1 MKLLQWLQVELQSKL
16 ILRQRIAISIAIF
29 ITFHKVQPIPSQC
42 LAEAKG
48 WATFE
53 LRWVSPRYTSHPGHS
68 TLRDP
73 KGHSLMSPSFPTPLT
88 WPTGF
93 WISSLTHV
101 VNQRK
106 LIEGLYM
113 RPEGIYWYLAQT
125 THYCALACSDHWI
138 SDHFA
143 INAKIRLEKTKS
155 STKGN
160 IL

>member
-1 MKLLQWLQVELQSKL
+1 MITSWASVQINFATTYSCFHCNIYNLTQS
-16 ILRQRIAISIAIF
+16 ANY
-29 ITFHKVQPIPSQC
+29 TFTAKC

-93 WISSLTHV
+93 WRSSLTHV

>member
-68 TLRDP
+68 SLKGP
-73 KGHSLMSPSFPTPLT
+73 KR
-88 WPTGF
+88 
-93 WISSLTHV
+93 SLTYV
-101 VNQRK
+101 SLLSYTPDLTNWF
-106 LIEGLYM
+106 LNI
-113 RPEGIYWYLAQT
+113 LA
-125 THYCALACSDHWI
+125 HACSQSKKVNRGVIYETW
-138 SDHFA
+138 
-143 INAKIRLEKTKS
+143 
-155 STKGN
+155 GN
-160 IL
+160 LLIPGTNNTLLCSCVLRPLNLRPFCN